1 METYSVITTFGE
13 EEIPRFLCL
22 NLQIFKVRLTFAK
35 VFMDKPLLNAQFFFF
50 AVKYI
55 IQLGFVSMIFQ

>member
-1 METYSVITTFGE
+1 MSLRHLGE
-13 EEIPRFLCL
+13 EELSRLLCL

-35 VFMDKPLLNAQFFFF
+35 VFMDKPLLNAQFVFVCFF
-50 AVKYI
+50 AVKYVI